1 MKTIETIAVIGEDR
15 KLTVQ
20 LPPEIAPG
28 PHQIV
33 LVVDAPSRDAPQTW
47 TIDDWPIHDAAL
59 LDSGF
64 TMRRE
69 ELYGDDGR

>member
-1 MKTIETIAVIGEDR
+1 MKAIETTAVVGNDG

-20 LPPEIAPG
+20 LPPDVAPG

-33 LVVDAPSRDAPQTW
+33 VVVDGPRRERPHAW

-59 LDSGF
+59 VDPNF

>member
-1 MKTIETIAVIGEDR
+1 MKTIQTMAVIGEDR
-15 KLTVQ
+15 TLTVR

-33 LVVDAPSRDAPQTW
+33 VVVEGPVTEPRHAW
-47 TIDDWPIHDAAL
+47 TIDDWPVHDAGL
-59 LDSGF
+59 VDPNFS
-64 TMRRE
+64 MRRE